1 MTKILLD
8 IEDNVWMAFKKSV
21 PRDVKF
27 PDAVCLLIIHYI
39 DMRESGKTLMKVLM
53 EKYGIEGTVKVF
65 GTPAEETLVGKII
78 MARMIEPARMLN
90 PGPPR

>member
-1 MTKILLD
+1 MLTWMTKILLD

-53 EKYGIEGTVKVF
+53 EKYGIEKKQIKAKFLTVL
-65 GTPAEETLVGKII
+65 TERL
-78 MARMIEPARMLN
+78 
-90 PGPPR
+90 